1 MYRALIFVAVVA
13 FATAT
18 PTLRSEDNE
27 ELRFDDNF
35 LFGVASAAY
44 QIEGAW
50 NEDGKGE
57 SIWDHMLHEH
67 PEYTEDRQNGDVA
80 ADSYH
85 RYRDDVK
92 IVKEMNMDF
101 YRFSISWPRILPN
114 GDLSLINAK
123 GVEYYNNL
131 IDELLANGIEPMVT
145 MFHWDLPYALQELGG
160 WANRHIATYFR
171 DYADLLFKTYGNK
184 VKWWITL
191 NEPQSF
197 CRGYSGDH
205 FLAPGVEHPG
215 VGEYLCGHTALLAH
229 AHAYHLYEETYR
241 AKQKGEVGITL
252 NSFWYTP
259 KTENDKNAAE
269 RAIQFWLGWF
279 ANPVFS
285 KEGNY
290 PQVMR
295 ERVAANSAKEKLR
308 RSRLPVFTQEEI
320 NYIKGTAD
328 FFGLNH
334 YTTNYAEEGEEG
346 KTPSADRDAGAIIT
360 QNASWPSSGSD
371 WLKVT
376 PTGFRDLLN
385 WIRNA
390 YGDVRIIITENGFS
404 DRNTTVDGILLDDGR
419 VTYFEEYLREM
430 HKAIYT
436 DGVKVFGYTA
446 WTLID
451 NFEWLHSYQ
460 ERFGLYY
467 VNFSDPSLTRSAKKS
482 SIYLGEIALTHVV
495 PSQGVQLIASSIL
508 LAAILLRMCIFP

>member
-1 MYRALIFVAVVA
+1 M
-13 FATAT
+13 
-18 PTLRSEDNE
+18 
-27 ELRFDDNF
+27 
-35 LFGVASAAY
+35 
-44 QIEGAW
+44 
-50 NEDGKGE
+50 GKGE

-85 RYRDDVK
+85 RYKDDVK

-123 GVEYYNNL
+123 GIEYYNNL
-131 IDELLANGIEPMVT
+131 IDELLANGIEPM
-145 MFHWDLPYALQELGG
+145 
-160 WANRHIATYFR
+160 
-171 DYADLLFKTYGNK
+171 
-184 VKWWITL
+184 
-191 NEPQSF
+191 
-197 CRGYSGDH
+197 
-205 FLAPGVEHPG
+205 
-215 VGEYLCGHTALLAH
+215 
-229 AHAYHLYEETYR
+229 
-241 AKQKGEVGITL
+241 
-252 NSFWYTP
+252 
-259 KTENDKNAAE
+259 
-269 RAIQFWLGWF
+269 LGWF

-360 QNASWPSSGSD
+360 QNQSWPSSGSD

-385 WIRNA
+385 WIRKA

-404 DRNTTVDGILLDDGR
+404 DRNTTLDGILIDDGR
-419 VTYFEEYLREM
+419 VTYFEVTPTGLRDLLNWITKSYKIPKTLITENGYSDKVGYLNDTDRFEYLKREVW
-430 HKAIYT
+430 AVSCGLRQFST
-436 DGVKVFGYTA
+436 
-446 WTLID
+446 
-451 NFEWLHSYQ
+451 NLH
-460 ERFGLYY
+460 
-467 VNFSDPSLTRSAKKS
+467 A
-482 SIYLGEIALTHVV
+482 
-495 PSQGVQLIASSIL
+495 
-508 LAAILLRMCIFP
+508 